1 MNHMGNNIENKIIL
15 EGMNIGDF
23 ILLLKSEIINSIDK
37 NKMQHAKELLSI
49 QDCALKRCV
58 SVQTIRNWM
67 KSHDIKRYRIG
78 RRVFLDSAFNVQD
91 DTFYSYFLY
100 FFTPSFSL

>member
-1 MNHMGNNIENKIIL
+1 MQFAFENIMEFYMNHMGNNINSKIIL

-49 QDCALKRCV
+49 QDCALKRGV

-67 KSHDIKRYRIG
+67 KLHDIKRYRMG
-78 RRVFLDSAFNVQD
+78 RRVFLDYNEIISKLSGD
-91 DTFYSYFLY
+91 
-100 FFTPSFSL
+100 